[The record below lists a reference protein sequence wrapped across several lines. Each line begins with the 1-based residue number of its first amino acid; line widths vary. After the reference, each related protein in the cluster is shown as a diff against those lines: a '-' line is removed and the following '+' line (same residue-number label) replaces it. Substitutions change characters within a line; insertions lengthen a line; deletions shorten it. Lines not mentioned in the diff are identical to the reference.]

1 MVYDDGSLDQE
12 RSVSI
17 MAMKTIWWNRC
28 CHCWLRYESI
38 WDYKEEVQQR
48 CTVQGISFVAW
59 DATSFLLGLQMA
71 GICVITLNNQQEGEK
86 K

>member
-1 MVYDDGSLDQE
+1 MSVRVQFDNGLDFVSPTPQLAVKKLQSLD
-12 RSVSI
+12 
-17 MAMKTIWWNRC
+17 
-28 CHCWLRYESI
+28 WLRYESI

-71 GICVITLNNQQEGEK
+71 GICVITLNNQQEGVK